1 MIKIKYIEPKL
12 SETKDEIAQYN
23 IKICDKYKK
32 ADYLELSCISW
43 LKIDS
48 KRNYQDLE
56 ELLRFMNLDSYVIA
70 QTVSHI
76 PQGLEIGKPNNN
88 QDKLTYLDNLDN
100 LDKSIIFNNDEQI
113 RLEYVAKITCIG
125 KEDSM
130 KELLKHHT
138 SYEENFE
145 CLKKTGCMMAIKQ
158 DTIKEEEDKILKTQG
173 VLEVQKLLRCELK
186 LDLEMYKPMD
196 SINYIIKD
204 LVNKYGREPEKVIC
218 GEVGNNKVWALMLDG
233 EIISPIGWMEKKT
246 NLTNLTNLTNEE
258 NQENQE
264 EKTNN
269 YELIDFRN
277 IKIEK

>member
-1 MIKIKYIEPKL
+1 MIKINYKEPEQ

-23 IKICDKYKK
+23 IKICDQYKK

-70 QTVSHI
+70 QSVSNI
-76 PQGLEIGKPNNN
+76 PPGLEIGKPNKEN
-88 QDKLTYLDNLDN
+88 KLTDIDNIDESINLDN
-100 LDKSIIFNNDEQI
+100 MDQMS
-113 RLEYVAKITCIG
+113 LEYVAKITCMG
-125 KEDSM
+125 KEESM
-130 KELLKHHT
+130 KELLIHHT

-145 CLKKTGCMMAIKQ
+145 CLKKTGCVMAIKQ
-158 DTIKEEEDKILKTQG
+158 DTTKEEEEKISKTQG
-173 VLEVQKLLRCELK
+173 VQEIQKLLRCELK

-196 SINYIIKD
+196 SINYIIND

-218 GEVGNNKVWALMLDG
+218 GEVGNDKVWALMLDG
-233 EIISPIGWMEKKT
+233 QIISPIGWMEKHINKE
-246 NLTNLTNLTNEE
+246 NQE

-264 EKTNN
+264 EKTIN
-269 YELIDFRN
+269 YELIDFRK
-277 IKIEK
+277 IKIEKV